1 MRYSAM
7 KPSPASLWSRA
18 SGGVETREQSEMT
31 EADTCIR
38 PVSRA
43 TLPQEIVKALTNLIM
58 RRVWKPGDLI
68 PSEKEL
74 AIRFQ
79 VGRSTVREAVK
90 SLVVLGVL
98 EARAGEGS
106 FVREPTS
113 ELLSGA
119 FRWGLLLSE
128 RNLDDLVDVRVLV
141 EVECARRAAECRNP
155 GLVAQL
161 EASLADLQA
170 HPTDHTAFMESDT
183 SFHLAISHAA
193 QNPIFENIGAT
204 IQSIVRIWYP
214 KTYYIP
220 ETKSRTVAEHRAITD
235 AIAAGS
241 ADDAGAAMRMHLL
254 AAGERLRTLLPPARG
269 SETGP

>member
-1 MRYSAM
+1 MN
-7 KPSPASLWSRA
+7 
-18 SGGVETREQSEMT
+18 ET
-31 EADTCIR
+31 DTLIR

-43 TLPQEIVKALTNLIM
+43 TLPQEIVKSLTDLIM

-141 EVECARRAAECRNP
+141 EAECARRAAERRTP
-155 GLVAQL
+155 ALMAQL
-161 EASLADLQA
+161 EASLREMQA
-170 HPTDHTAFMESDT
+170 EPMDHAAFMESDT
-183 SFHLAISHAA
+183 RFHLGIAHAA

-220 ETKSRTVAEHRAITD
+220 ETKSRTVAEHRAIAD
-235 AIAAGS
+235 GIASGDGDKAQ
-241 ADDAGAAMRMHLL
+241 AAMRAHLL
-254 AAGERLRTLLPPARG
+254 AAGQRLRTLLPQTPPG
-269 SETGP
+269 GG